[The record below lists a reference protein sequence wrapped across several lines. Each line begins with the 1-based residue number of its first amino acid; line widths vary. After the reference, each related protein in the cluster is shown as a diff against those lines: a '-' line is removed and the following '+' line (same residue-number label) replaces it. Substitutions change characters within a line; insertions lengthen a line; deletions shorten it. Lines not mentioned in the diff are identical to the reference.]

1 MRAPHQAHVKRRL
14 ISRFGGL
21 GAITRHTPSGRMQFK
36 DYYAVLGVA
45 KTADLEAIKKAYRSL
60 ARKNHPDVS
69 KEAGAEERFKAAAQ
83 AYAILKDPEKRAA
96 YDALS
101 AAGAQGDFVPPPQ
114 WRAQYQ
120 AGGETFEDPDLEDL
134 LASLQARAGPQ
145 ARPGTPRSGQ
155 DFEDTIRMGLRDTLN
170 GMRVPITWTD
180 DGLSKDLM
188 VDIPAGVRQGQ
199 KIRLRGKGGKG
210 WHGGPPGDYYLQ
222 VELAPDP
229 VFTPLGYDL
238 GFQLDLAPWE
248 AVLGAQVQ
256 VATLQDPV
264 LLTVPA
270 GSQAGHKL
278 RLKGHGLPGL
288 KGVRG
293 DMMAVIRIK
302 TPHTVSDT
310 ERTHYQALA
319 DLSSF
324 HARAPLQ
331 REASHGTNRS

>member
-1 MRAPHQAHVKRRL
+1 MRALHQAHVKRRL

-36 DYYAVLGVA
+36 DYYAALGVA
-45 KTADLEAIKKAYRSL
+45 KTADLDAIKKAYRSL

-120 AGGETFEDPDLEDL
+120 AGGETFKDLDLEDL

-145 ARPGTPRSGQ
+145 ARPGTPQSGQ

-210 WHGGPPGDYYLQ
+210 LGKGGAKRHRKVLRDNIQGITKPAIRR
-222 VELAPDP
+222 LARRGGVKRISGLIYEETRGVLK
-229 VFTPLGYDL
+229 VFL
-238 GFQLDLAPWE
+238 E
-248 AVLGAQVQ
+248 N
-256 VATLQDPV
+256 
-264 LLTVPA
+264 
-270 GSQAGHKL
+270 
-278 RLKGHGLPGL
+278 
-288 KGVRG
+288 
-293 DMMAVIRIK
+293 VIRDAV
-302 TPHTVSDT
+302 TYT
-310 ERTHYQALA
+310 E
-319 DLSSF
+319 
-324 HARAPLQ
+324 HARRKTVTAMDVVYALKRQ
-331 REASHGTNRS
+331 GRTLYGFGG